1 MFELQ
6 KDFLL
11 GFLMPFLA
19 ELHMPLIH
27 VENTK
32 GQRQDLPEELHIYTS
47 VDEVPEGMEVVRL
60 DDAT

>member
-19 ELHMPLIH
+19 ELHTPLIH
-27 VENTK
+27 VENRK
-32 GQRQDLPEELHIYTS
+32 AQRTDLPEELHIYAAT
-47 VDEVPEGMEVVRL
+47 DEVPQGMEIIRL
-60 DDAT
+60 DEPS